1 MQNIIKNLLD
11 KLIDL
16 LEKENRLLIKT
27 INDTKYSQELIK
39 VLEEKQKALFEI
51 SRLEEKDLLPFK
63 EELNKIKSLTD
74 RNMQLAQNNLE
85 FIEEVFEAIFEE
97 ESPKQYTKD
106 GEIQTKKEGLFNKK
120 I

>member
-1 MQNIIKNLLD
+1 MEKIVKNLLD

-16 LEKENRLLIKT
+16 LEKENFLLIKT
-27 INDTKYSQELIK
+27 INDIKYSQDLIK
-39 VLEEKQKALFEI
+39 ILEEKQKTLFEI
-51 SRLEEKDLLPFK
+51 SRLNEKDLLPFK
-63 EELNKIKSLTD
+63 EDLEKIKNLTD
-74 RNMQLAQNNLE
+74 KNLKLAQNNLE

-97 ESPKQYTKD
+97 ESPKQYTKS